1 MKKIGSA
8 ILVAICLAGITG
20 LTGVDAAQKN
30 SGDSKTVN
38 AILKRIQVLEEKKD
52 EKSQAELRE
61 LYFAL
66 GQKYRDSRISA
77 EQAMKLGNIESR
89 KYVLKNTEPI
99 EEVEDRILRLERRNF
114 PEERMELDALYIRAG
129 KYNFT
134 ERKDYRKAAEYFS
147 KVSVGNKTGKIYLME
162 ANSLYAQNEYEE
174 AITDFDSALARNDD
188 LSKQDIALCYWYK
201 GYAHLKLGD
210 YVSAEKNLRK
220 LLEVDPTK
228 KKDVEKD
235 MVIALDEQGK
245 YDEALEWLR
254 KLERGEENRKFK
266 LRRRADI
273 LCKMGA
279 YYESEGM
286 IKDLEI
292 EYPDDELINLLK
304 TQLYLAVGN
313 LPEAKKYHE
322 KDFQSGRDSFY
333 DYDSLI
339 FRAEFALRE
348 GNYDVALRYV
358 DMAKRDPMPAY
369 NDKLKGD
376 IYFAKGDR
384 HMASSYYSRFIETT
398 QNQVMKREVK
408 AKYEKLMR
416 EIQGQVIE
424 IEQ

>member
-1 MKKIGSA
+1 MKKISSA
-8 ILVAICLAGITG
+8 IMVAVCVASMIGSVEAVQRTS
-20 LTGVDAAQKN
+20 D
-30 SGDSKTVN
+30 DSKAVN

-66 GQKYRDSRISA
+66 GQKYRDSRLNS
-77 EQAMKLGNIESR
+77 EQAMKLGSIESR
-89 KYVLKNTEPI
+89 KYTLKNTEPI
-99 EEVEDRILRLERRNF
+99 EVVEDRIARLEQRRN
-114 PEERMELDALYIRAG
+114 PADRLELDALYIRAA
-129 KYNFT
+129 KYNYQDK
-134 ERKDYRKAAEYFS
+134 KDYRRAAEYFGKIS
-147 KVSVGNKTGKIYLME
+147 ADNKTGKLYMME
-162 ANSLYAQNEYEE
+162 ANSLYSQNEFEK
-174 AITDFDSALARNDD
+174 AIKSFDSALARNDD
-188 LSKQDIALCYWYK
+188 LSKQDIGLCFWYE
-201 GYAHLKLGD
+201 GYAQLKLGD
-210 YVSAEKNLRK
+210 YASAEKSLRK
-220 LLEVDPTK
+220 LLEIDPSK

-235 MVIALDEQGK
+235 MIATLDEQGK

-254 KLERGEENRKFK
+254 KMEKGEENRKFK

-313 LPEAKKYHE
+313 LAEAKKYHE
-322 KDFQSGRDSFY
+322 KDFQSERDKFY

-348 GNYDVALRYV
+348 GKYDIALRYV

-369 NDKLKGD
+369 KDKLKGD
-376 IYFAKGDR
+376 IYMAMGDA
-384 HMASSYYSRFIETT
+384 HMAGSYYSRFIETT
-398 QNQVMKREVK
+398 QNQAMKREVED
-408 AKYEKLMR
+408 KYDKLMKQL
-416 EIQGQVIE
+416 QGKVIE
-424 IEQ
+424 IEQQ